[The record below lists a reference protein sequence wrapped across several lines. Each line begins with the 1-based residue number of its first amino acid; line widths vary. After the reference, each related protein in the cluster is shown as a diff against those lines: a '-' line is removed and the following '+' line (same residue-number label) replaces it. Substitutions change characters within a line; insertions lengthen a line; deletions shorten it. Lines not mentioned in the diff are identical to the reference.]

1 MGISIRVASPKL
13 IMEEAPES
21 FLTRTNP
28 CSPHSASLHFRR
40 LGYKDVTQVVQ
51 TCPGPEKPIFPQCL
65 RLLRRDGGPSVPAG
79 HDAGISKKAIKL
91 KPVAV
96 VKG

>member
-1 MGISIRVASPKL
+1 MRSSRSVLDSVSIRS
-13 IMEEAPES
+13 
-21 FLTRTNP
+21 
-28 CSPHSASLHFRR
+28 

-51 TCPGPEKPIFPQCL
+51 TCLGLGCVFAVAPASGAL
-65 RLLRRDGGPSVPAG
+65 AG